1 MKYRLLWAT
10 FGYVA
15 SVALLLSFLYWFLKN
30 EGFDERTFVVGAL
43 FVLLLSVGWGYIIA
57 SHLIVP
63 HQKTQE
69 HLFHLTKD
77 IIHEL
82 NIPLSTI
89 QANTTM
95 LLRKSDD
102 ERMQKRL
109 GRIDEASLRLKRLY
123 EELVYAIRKEMHLV
137 EREVFDVAEVVKA
150 RVEHFKLLRRN
161 PIEVSLESC
170 QIKADKIGF
179 EQAFDNLMSNAM
191 KYSSK
196 DSVVTVRLKEGVLEI
211 EDRGI
216 GMDEEALM
224 RVFERYY
231 RATNKAEG
239 EGIGLAL
246 VKSYCDK
253 EKIAIEIRSQKDIGT
268 VVILRLD
275 EVIHAPFTQPCYSE
289 EKEGKSVNETGNSTS

>member
-1 MKYRLLWAT
+1 M
-10 FGYVA
+10 A

-30 EGFDERTFVVGAL
+30 EGFGEGTFLVGAL

-69 HLFHLTKD
+69 HLLHLTKD

-89 QANTTM
+89 QANTAM
-95 LLRKSDD
+95 LLRKSED

-123 EELVYAIRKEMHLV
+123 QELVYAIRKEMHLV
-137 EREVFDVAEVVKA
+137 EQEVFDVAAVVKA
-150 RVEHFKLLRRN
+150 RVEHFEALRRN
-161 PIEVSLESC
+161 PIEVSLEMC
-170 QIKADKIGF
+170 EIKADKIGF

-191 KYSSK
+191 KYSPK
-196 DSVVTVRLKEGVLEI
+196 EAKVTVRLHAGVLEI

-216 GMDEEALM
+216 GIDEEALM
-224 RVFERYY
+224 RVFEHYY
-231 RATNKAEG
+231 RATNQAEG
-239 EGIGLAL
+239 EGIGLTL
-246 VKSYCDK
+246 VKRYCDK
-253 EKIAIEIRSQKDIGT
+253 EKIGIQIRSQKGEGT
-268 VVILRLD
+268 SVSLDLSNVV
-275 EVIHAPFTQPCYSE
+275 HTPFTQACYSE
-289 EKEGKSVNETGNSTS
+289 EKKREHTDEACHITP